1 MAQMM
6 STYGLIAPAVCGLL
20 VKTYGGGESIRDAH
34 MAIRSASCGDQIRIY
49 AVKGNTIVFK

>member
-1 MAQMM
+1 MM
-6 STYGLIAPAVCGLL
+6 STYGLIAPAMCGLL